1 MPDRS
6 LALIACGAAV
16 LLVSLGGCDSL
27 RRGLGMEKVIPD
39 EFQVVSRAPLAIPP
53 DFALRPPKA
62 GAPRPQDVATSE
74 QAKQSVFRA
83 ADAQGS
89 LTANADRSAG
99 EGVLLR
105 QAGAASVE
113 PSIRQVVNQENA
125 GSLEVGSGGFV
136 DKLLFWKD
144 QDKMAPTNKILN
156 PQDEA
161 QRLRNQADG
170 DAPLPEDIPTISR
183 KSSVASS
190 AP

>member
-1 MPDRS
+1 
-6 LALIACGAAV
+6 V

-62 GAPRPQDVATSE
+62 GAPRPQDLATSE

-83 ADAQGS
+83 SDNQAALS
-89 LTANADRSAG
+89 ANADRSAG
-99 EGVLLR
+99 EGILLR

-125 GSLEVGSGGFV
+125 SSIEVGSGGFV
-136 DKLLFWKD
+136 DKLLFWKE
-144 QDKMAPTNKILN
+144 QDKTAPTNRILN
-156 PQDEA
+156 PQEEA
-161 QRLRNQADG
+161 QRLRNQVDG
-170 DAPLPEDIPTISR
+170 DMPLPEDVPTITR
-183 KSSVASS
+183 KSSVAASM
-190 AP
+190 P